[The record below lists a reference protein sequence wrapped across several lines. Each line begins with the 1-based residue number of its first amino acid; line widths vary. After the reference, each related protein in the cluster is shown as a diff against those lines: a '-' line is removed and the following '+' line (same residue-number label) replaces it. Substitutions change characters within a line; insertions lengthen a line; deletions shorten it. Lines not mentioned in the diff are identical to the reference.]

1 MSGPVIEQKFEGYPR
16 VDTEKFFFPPIIVVL
31 AGFPRVGKST
41 LANALVNRTNLV
53 HCDVDR
59 ARYQKHP
66 PETPPPRG
74 TEEEE
79 KERMAQAYRR
89 NHQQAKE
96 ALLRNQP
103 VILNATYS
111 RRSYHELLEQLA
123 RETGN
128 QIVFFLLE
136 APDEV
141 IRQRIET
148 GQQSSVSNIVTFDQF
163 TAVRDRYEP
172 YHDGVIRI
180 DTSLPIDTCVKTILE
195 HLNNTMTT
203 TS

>member
-1 MSGPVIEQKFEGYPR
+1 MSSPAIEQKPEGFPR
-16 VDTEKFFFPPIIVVL
+16 VDTEKISFPPIIVVL
-31 AGFPRVGKST
+31 AGLPRVGKST

-66 PETPPPRG
+66 PKTPPPRG

-96 ALLRNQP
+96 TLIKGHP

-111 RRSYHELLEQLA
+111 RRGYHEQLEQLA

-148 GQQSSVSNIVTFDQF
+148 GQQSGPSNIVTFDQF
-163 TAVRDRYEP
+163 AAVRNRYET
-172 YHDGVIRI
+172 YSDGVIKI
-180 DTSLPIDTCVKTILE
+180 DTSLPIDTCIETILG